1 VLSSC
6 RFSLHSPRASGKGWK
21 TRGQNQG
28 WIQPKARGGERERE
42 RGGGGREG
50 ELCGESVARMR
61 MNSGGRVQHEM
72 GGGGKAPSPEAET
85 VTLL

>member
-1 VLSSC
+1 VS
-6 RFSLHSPRASGKGWK
+6 
-21 TRGQNQG
+21 
-28 WIQPKARGGERERE
+28 IQPPLTPRQWKGLENSWSESGLDPAESERGRERE